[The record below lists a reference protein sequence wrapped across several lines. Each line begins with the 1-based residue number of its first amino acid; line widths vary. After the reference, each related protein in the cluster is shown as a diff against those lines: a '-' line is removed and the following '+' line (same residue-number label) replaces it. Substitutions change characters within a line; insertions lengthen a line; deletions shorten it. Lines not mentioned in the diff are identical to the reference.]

1 MDPGMELLRDG
12 HKASRVM
19 TSRKTEIG
27 LVYLDFSDFL
37 MGLIYLDGGSMLLKQ
52 QFTLICLFGPYSL
65 IINPILFR
73 VPLIILLLLIEGYF

>member
-1 MDPGMELLRDG
+1 MHGRLCDRLEKNHGATMDPGMELLRDG

-37 MGLIYLDGGSMLLKQ
+37 MDLL
-52 QFTLICLFGPYSL
+52 
-65 IINPILFR
+65 
-73 VPLIILLLLIEGYF
+73 